1 MKDIEKA
8 IETQQK
14 LIKKWELRAQH
25 LKETI
30 DKFPWGRDG
39 QQYDFGDWRESELKR
54 RKQQIEIASITI
66 STLQRQLNNGWIP
79 VSERLPEERGFYIF
93 QLYDGRV
100 HEYYYANET
109 LYGDCDGQF
118 DEPIEE
124 VAFSLN
130 DVLAWQPLPE
140 PWKEVEHE
148 KNS

>member
-66 STLQRQLNNGWIP
+66 SALEKQEIY
-79 VSERLPEERGFYIF
+79 EEELEMIYKMADDMALTGNVPSSKEHAEAIQNY
-93 QLYDGRV
+93 LDWV
-100 HEYYYANET
+100 EA
-109 LYGDCDGQF
+109 GQMV
-118 DEPIEE
+118 EE
-124 VAFSLN
+124 VEN
-130 DVLAWQPLPE
+130 E
-140 PWKEVEHE
+140 
-148 KNS
+148 